1 MTEPGIHPSAS
12 PNDLPAER
20 LRLRP
25 DASGEV
31 AVDPAAAAWRYLSF
45 RTVALTAGGSI
56 AIGGPDHET
65 AVVLVSGS
73 DAVVSGEG
81 IEAVILQGRASVF
94 DALPSAFY
102 LPAGRRA
109 MVTPETGGGP
119 STATTSSCTR
129 RRKRR

>member
-1 MTEPGIHPSAS
+1 MTEPGIHQSA
-12 PNDLPAER
+12 PLNDLPPDR

-56 AIGGPDHET
+56 AIGGADHET

-73 DAVVSGEG
+73 DAVVNGEG
-81 IEAVILQGRASVF
+81 IDPVVLEGRASVF

-102 LPAGRRA
+102 LPVGRDTCLIAR
-109 MVTPETGGGP
+109 V
-119 STATTSSCTR
+119 R
-129 RRKRR
+129 